1 MDLKIKGKKAIIC
14 ASSRGLAKGCANSLG
29 QEGVELFINGTN
41 RENLNKTEEEFLKKG
56 YKVQAVLGPI
66 EEESTR
72 IALLSACPDPD
83 ILINNSGG
91 PPPGNFFDWTEQDF
105 ISAIKSNFTQS
116 ALLMQSVIPSMK
128 EKNFGRIINIT
139 SAMVK
144 NPHLIM
150 GLSTSARSGLHGLSK
165 ALSREV
171 AKFNI
176 TINNV
181 LPERIDTDRQTQI
194 LNFQAKAADITY
206 AEARKELEEN
216 LTAKRMGTVEEFAG
230 VCTFLCSEQAAYISG
245 QNISVDGGNSTNFI

>member
-1 MDLKIKGKKAIIC
+1 MDLKIEGKKAIIC
-14 ASSRGLAKGCANSLG
+14 ASSRGLGKACADSLG
-29 QEGVELFINGTN
+29 SEGVELIINGTDKK
-41 RENLNKTEEEFLKKG
+41 NLSDTEKEFLNKG
-56 YKVQAVLGPI
+56 YKVQSVLGLM
-66 EEESTR
+66 EDEVTR
-72 IALLSACPDPD
+72 EALLQACPNPD

-91 PPPGNFFDWTEQDF
+91 PPPGNFFDWSEEDF
-105 ISAIKSNFTQS
+105 LSAIKSNFTQS
-116 ALLMQSVIPSMK
+116 ALLMQAVIPKMK

-171 AKFNI
+171 AQYNI

-181 LPERIDTDRQTQI
+181 LPERINTDRQTQI
-194 LNFQAKAADITY
+194 LNFQAKLADSSY
-206 AEARKELEEN
+206 EEARKELEES

-230 VCTFLCSEQAAYISG
+230 ICTFLCSEQAAYISG
-245 QNISVDGGNSTNFI
+245 QNISVDGSNSTNLI

>member
-1 MDLKIKGKKAIIC
+1 MDLNISGKKAIVC
-14 ASSRGLAKGCANSLG
+14 ASSRGLGKACAESLAK
-29 QEGVELFINGTN
+29 EGVEIIINGVN
-41 RENLNKTEEEFLKKG
+41 EENLRKTEEEFKSKG
-56 YKVQAVLGPI
+56 YKVSSVLGAM
-66 EEESTR
+66 EDESTR
-72 IALLSACPDPD
+72 ENLLQACPEPD

-194 LNFQAKAADITY
+194 LNFQAKAADISY
-206 AEARKELEEN
+206 DEARKELEEN
-216 LTAKRMGTVEEFAG
+216 LTAKRMGTIEEFAG
-230 VCTFLCSEQAAYISG
+230 ICTFLCSEQAAYISG